1 MIETGTWKMATGNW
15 LVILAVLAAVGGRW
29 KRRGVGAGVVI
40 VLSAGCGVGMITPR
54 LRMRSHCH
62 PWQMCR
68 RSASTNAFLT
78 L

>member
-40 VLSAGCGVGMITPR
+40 VLSAGWWCWDDYP
-54 LRMRSHCH
+54 
-62 PWQMCR
+62 
-68 RSASTNAFLT
+68 SAANA
-78 L
+78 